1 VISASHKSILFPE
14 QSMPDET
21 KPASPSNP
29 PNATPNPTPQ
39 GMPNAGHTPITEEMD
54 SAKWTLPPIVPLLVA
69 GALVAVL
76 VAVGVLSNRT
86 KPSASLAITKVAS
99 AAQEGNTM
107 VAIQIKL
114 DNQIEGPLWI
124 KGIRAE
130 VETADGK
137 KYEDTAAPGTDGPRY
152 MQAFPALE
160 EAKADWLKEEL
171 KIPSKTS
178 FNGVAIFSYPVAKTA
193 FDARKQVTLR
203 IQLYD
208 RATLVAADP
217 PAAAASR

>member
-1 VISASHKSILFPE
+1 
-14 QSMPDET
+14 MPDET
-21 KPASPSNP
+21 TPNPQPTSSQPSASPSV
-29 PNATPNPTPQ
+29 APQ
-39 GMPNAGHTPITEEMD
+39 AASQPGAGHIPMTEEMD

-69 GALVAVL
+69 AVL
-76 VAVGVLSNRT
+76 VAIVVSVVVLSNRT

-114 DNQIEGPLWI
+114 DNQVEGPLWI

-137 KYEDTAAPGTDGPRY
+137 KYEDTAAPGMDGPRY

-171 KIPSKTS
+171 KIPTKTS
-178 FNGVAIFSYPVAKTA
+178 FNGVAIFSYPVDKTA

-208 RATLVAADP
+208 RPTLVATNPSAP
-217 PAAAASR
+217 GPA

>member
-1 VISASHKSILFPE
+1 
-14 QSMPDET
+14 MPDDT
-21 KPASPSNP
+21 TPVPPSSQPNAKSPVAPQAASP
-29 PNATPNPTPQ
+29 PNR
-39 GMPNAGHTPITEEMD
+39 GHIPITEEMD
-54 SAKWTLPPIVPLLVA
+54 SDKWTLPPIVPLLVA
-69 GALVAVL
+69 GVL
-76 VAVGVLSNRT
+76 VAILVSVVVLSNRT

-107 VAIQIKL
+107 VAIQVKL
-114 DNQIEGPLWI
+114 DNQVEGPLWI

-137 KYEDTAAPGTDGPRY
+137 KYEDTAAPGMDGPRY
-152 MQAFPALE
+152 MEAFPPLA

-178 FNGVAIFSYPVAKTA
+178 FNGVAIFAYPVAKTA
-193 FDARKQVTLR
+193 FDTRKQVTLR

-208 RATLVAADP
+208 RPTLVAINTP
-217 PAAAASR
+217 PAP

>member
-1 VISASHKSILFPE
+1 
-14 QSMPDET
+14 MPDDT
-21 KPASPSNP
+21 TPVPPGSQ
-29 PNATPNPTPQ
+29 PNAKTPQ
-39 GMPNAGHTPITEEMD
+39 AASQPNRGHTPITEEMD

-69 GALVAVL
+69 GVL
-76 VAVGVLSNRT
+76 VAILVSVVVLSNRA
-86 KPSASLAITKVAS
+86 KPSASLAITRVAS
-99 AAQEGNTM
+99 APQEGNTM
-107 VAIQIKL
+107 VAIYVKL
-114 DNQIEGPLWI
+114 DNQVEGPIWI

-137 KYEDTAAPGTDGPRY
+137 KYEDMAAPGMDGPRY
-152 MQAFPALE
+152 MQAFPTLE

-178 FNGVAIFSYPVAKTA
+178 FNGVAIFSYPVAKAA

-208 RATLVAADP
+208 RPTLVAADTS
-217 PAAAASR
+217 AATPSR

>member
-1 VISASHKSILFPE
+1 
-14 QSMPDET
+14 MPDDT
-21 KPASPSNP
+21 KPTPPPPINP
-29 PNATPNPTPQ
+29 PNAKASAKAKPADAPDL
-39 GMPNAGHTPITEEMD
+39 GHIPITEEMD

-69 GALVAVL
+69 AVVVGILVAV
-76 VAVGVLSNRT
+76 VALSNRT
-86 KPSASLAITKVAS
+86 KPSASLAITKVVS
-99 AAQEGNTM
+99 AAQESNTM

-114 DNQIEGPLWI
+114 DNQVEGPLWI
-124 KGIRAE
+124 KQIQAE

-178 FNGVAIFSYPVAKTA
+178 FNGVAIFSYPV
-193 FDARKQVTLR
+193 
-203 IQLYD
+203 
-208 RATLVAADP
+208 
-217 PAAAASR
+217 